1 MTAAT
6 LKQIAAAAAIEKRA
20 IHMVSSSLAGSIGF
34 HRGPDGKP
42 LITPSAFRDSAARR
56 PMMRVLEDYD
66 LKAEHLVSSPRDK

>member
-34 HRGPDGKP
+34 HCRPNGKP
-42 LITPSAFRDSAARR
+42 LTTQSAFRGSAARR
-56 PMMRVLEDYD
+56 PMMRVLEEYD
-66 LKAEHLVSSPRDK
+66 LKAERLVSSPRDK